1 MKIFNVDLGVAIE
14 AGVPTPSVGL
24 KTILWRAKAKA

>member
-1 MKIFNVDLGVAIE
+1 MKIFNVNLSVAVE
-14 AGVPTPSVGL
+14 AGVPTPSVRL